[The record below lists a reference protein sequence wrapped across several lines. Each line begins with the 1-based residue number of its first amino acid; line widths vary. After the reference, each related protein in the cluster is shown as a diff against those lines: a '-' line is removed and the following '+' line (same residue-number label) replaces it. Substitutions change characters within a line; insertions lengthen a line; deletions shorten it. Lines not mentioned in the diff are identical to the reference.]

1 MRANSFAVVVVSL
14 VVARIANADER
25 LPDWMQTTPVQQ
37 TGLEPAGGLLIR
49 SDDDLNGMARYLY
62 RDDSGAAPLFAAG
75 RVSVATQASL
85 DQALL
90 RSKIEAP
97 DYRELREIP
106 GLSRDWK
113 AEHSV
118 SVPLPTEQSL
128 FMFGQFNS
136 SGDVDQTTNHV
147 KTRTGLGW
155 KISPFTGSELQLR
168 TGPVVVYDDAASS
181 RPLER
186 SQLSVELQAKV
197 GLFGPLQLEYASE
210 ALPALAQTDRNTL
223 LHDLKIALPLGANR
237 EISVGAKY
245 RWDDSPTTT
254 SWLQRA
260 EMYLGFKFER

>member
-1 MRANSFAVVVVSL
+1 MRAKSVAVVVVSL
-14 VVARIANADER
+14 VVARVANADEW
-25 LPDWMQTTPVQQ
+25 LPDWMQAAPALQ
-37 TGLEPAGGLLIR
+37 TGLESVGALLIR
-49 SDDDLNGMARYLY
+49 PDDDFAGMARYPF
-62 RDDSGAAPLFAAG
+62 RDESGTSPLFPAG
-75 RVSVATQASL
+75 RVNLATQTSI

-90 RSKIEAP
+90 HSKIEAP

-113 AEHSV
+113 AEHSI
-118 SVPLPTEQSL
+118 SVPLPTDQSI

-136 SGDVDQTTNHV
+136 GGDVDQTTNHV

-155 KISPFTGSELQLR
+155 KFSPFTGSELQLR
-168 TGPVVVYDDAASS
+168 TGPVVVYDDAVLP

-186 SQLSVELQAKV
+186 QLSVELQAKV
-197 GLFGPLQLEYASE
+197 GLFGPLLLEYASE

-223 LHDLKIALPLGANR
+223 LHDIKIAFPLGVNR
-237 EISVGAKY
+237 ELSIGAKY
-245 RWDDSPTTT
+245 RWEDTQTPT

>member
-1 MRANSFAVVVVSL
+1 MRAKSVAVVVVSI
-14 VVARIANADER
+14 VVGRVANADEW

-37 TGLEPAGGLLIR
+37 TGLESVGALLIR
-49 SDDDLNGMARYLY
+49 PDDDFTGTAGYPFRA
-62 RDDSGAAPLFAAG
+62 DSAAAALFPAG
-75 RVSVATQASL
+75 RVNLATQTSI
-85 DQALL
+85 DQALV

-97 DYRELREIP
+97 DYRELREVP

-113 AEHSV
+113 AEHLVSV
-118 SVPLPTEQSL
+118 SLPTDQSL

-136 SGDVDQTTNHV
+136 SGDVEQTTNHV

-155 KISPFTGSELQLR
+155 KFSPFTGSELQLR
-168 TGPVVVYDDAASS
+168 TGPVVIYDDTALP

-186 SQLSVELQAKV
+186 QLSVELQAKV

-210 ALPALAQTDRNTL
+210 ALPALSQTDRNML
-223 LHDLKIALPLGANR
+223 LHDIKIALPLGVNR
-237 EISVGAKY
+237 ELSIGAKY
-245 RWDDSPTTT
+245 RWEDTQTST

>member
-1 MRANSFAVVVVSL
+1 MRANSFAVVLVSL
-14 VVARIANADER
+14 VVARVANADEW
-25 LPDWMQTTPVQQ
+25 LPDWMQTKPVQQ
-37 TGLEPAGGLLIR
+37 TDLQSVGSLLIR
-49 SDDDLNGMARYLY
+49 SDDDFTGMVPYLY
-62 RDDSGAAPLFAAG
+62 RQDSDAEPLFPAG
-75 RVSVATQASL
+75 RVNLATQASF
-85 DQALL
+85 DQAQL

-97 DYRELREIP
+97 DYRELRELP

-113 AEHSV
+113 AEHSL

-128 FMFGQFNS
+128 FMFGQINS

-155 KISPFTGSELQLR
+155 KVSPFTGSELQLR
-168 TGPVVVYDDAASS
+168 TGPVVIYDDVAQS

-197 GLFGPLQLEYASE
+197 GLFGPLQLEYDSE

-223 LHDLKIALPLGANR
+223 LHDIKIALPLGANR
-237 EISVGAKY
+237 ELSIGAKY
-245 RWDDSPTTT
+245 RWDDSATAT
-254 SWLQRA
+254 SWVQRA